1 MYGIVFNFQ
10 VSDKGFPNEEEEK
23 FSNKNITLE
32 IWDVNDEFPIFI
44 KPLETVFV
52 SDVSTYIR
60 GFTKFEIPDGCLSK
74 LRQPTGQRQENFNF
88 GPILLKG
95 VSSKT

>member
-1 MYGIVFNFQ
+1 MELYIFNFQ

-23 FSNKNITLE
+23 LSTKNITLE

-52 SDVSTYIR
+52 SDVSTYISR
-60 GFTKFEIPDGCLSK
+60 FSIFQK
-74 LRQPTGQRQENFNF
+74 LFASRWREVYSFLGIG
-88 GPILLKG
+88 GP
-95 VSSKT
+95 